1 MGKVFMNHAIVA
13 VVDPNAAD
21 YANVETAVELS
32 GINFHWM
39 PTAVE
44 AMRYARRC
52 GSDLWV
58 INSNLPDRSG
68 FDLAEMLRRMEP
80 GARVIIVSDEYNADD
95 EIETLALGLMKYACK
110 PIEPS
115 WILSLMASISQRR
128 PAA

>member
-1 MGKVFMNHAIVA
+1 MGKVFMNQAIVA
-13 VVDPNAAD
+13 AVDPCAAD
-21 YANVETAVELS
+21 YADVEMAVESS
-32 GINFHWM
+32 GINFRWM

-44 AMRYARRC
+44 AMRHARRC
-52 GSDLWV
+52 GADLWV

-80 GARVIIVSDEYNADD
+80 GARVIIVSDRYNVDD
-95 EIETLALGLMKYACK
+95 EIETLALGLLKYACK

-115 WILSLMASISQRR
+115 WILTLMTSISRRR